1 LLSASPGSAPAK
13 YAAAPVAPVA
23 PVPPQAQTPQAP
35 TPVRPVAPAQPQK
48 PKLQAVPPIE
58 RPSDDVAQVS
68 HPVAVAPVQQSF
80 SRILQFLQGMG
91 VQPDPHAKQSTFH
104 FEDPELSPVV
114 MDIIMTGVFGAEWWA
129 WEPET
134 LESAVVQLVKMGMPL
149 SQNNRDKLG
158 AMQAIHVTNA
168 PWHDFH
174 AFEKVVLAL
183 NGTGAN
189 FDIHEPPSPAFILAA
204 LDIMKNS
211 AEHQLQ
217 PDVLKHIAA
226 SCLMYG
232 LIIFPDD
239 HYNEP
244 VEKYIGT
251 AISRDIP
258 AEEYAEIRGAWAS
271 FMQGPG
277 MEVDPKE
284 MDSLDDGNATDRAI
298 LGAWEARS
306 YADEV
311 ANEMKSQ
318 LTSLATWAVMALGVK

>member
-1 LLSASPGSAPAK
+1 VGLLAASPSAAPAK
-13 YAAAPVAPVA
+13 YAAPIQPPAA
-23 PVPPQAQTPQAP
+23 PQAVPAQASAL
-35 TPVRPVAPAQPQK
+35 APAQAPVQAPK

-80 SRILQFLQGMG
+80 SRILGFLQSMG
-91 VQPDPHAKQSTFH
+91 VSPDPHAKQSTFH
-104 FEDPELSPVV
+104 FEDPDLSPVA
-114 MDIIMTGVFGAEWWA
+114 MDIIMTGVFGAEWWQ

-134 LESAVVQLVKMGMPL
+134 LENAVAQLAKMGMPL

-158 AMQAIHVTNA
+158 AMQAIHVTNV

-183 NGTGAN
+183 NGVGAN
-189 FDIHEPPSPAFILAA
+189 FDIHEPPSPAFILVA

-211 AEHQLQ
+211 AEHMLR
-217 PDVLKHIAA
+217 PDVLKHVAA

-239 HYNEP
+239 HYGEP

-271 FMQGPG
+271 FMQSPG
-277 MEVDPKE
+277 MGVDPKE